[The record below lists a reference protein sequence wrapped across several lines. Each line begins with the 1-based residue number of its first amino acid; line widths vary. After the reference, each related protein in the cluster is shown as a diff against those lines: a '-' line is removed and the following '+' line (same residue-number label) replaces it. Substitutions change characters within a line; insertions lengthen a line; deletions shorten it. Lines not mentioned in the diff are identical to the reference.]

1 MTEERD
7 PKVSGRYRELE
18 REEPARA
25 LDDAILA
32 ASRRSLRRRPWLYP
46 AVGIAAVMVLAVAIS
61 VQVEREQP
69 DATAVPTTP
78 APAAKEEAAKPAEP
92 VAKAEPAQPRP
103 PLGSQGRSARNE
115 GQRRADAPPPREFVP
130 DPKPAPPELAKREAS
145 PDTARRDAAGAG
157 AAADRV
163 EERAAQGPVGSAS
176 APAPAAAPAAKPS
189 SPAPEA
195 RARVA
200 ERPLAALQL
209 DEAPM
214 PWLERI
220 AKLREEGKHDEADRA
235 LAEFRKRYPDFKI
248 PESLQKKV
256 ER

>member
-18 REEPARA
+18 REEPSRA

-32 ASRRSLRRRPWLYP
+32 ASRRAARRRPWLYP
-46 AVGIAAVMVLAVAIS
+46 AVGVAAVMVLAVAIS

-69 DATAVPTTP
+69 DATAVPT
-78 APAAKEEAAKPAEP
+78 APVLKDEAKNQGEAAKREEPA
-92 VAKAEPAQPRP
+92 AKAEPQPRA
-103 PLGSQGRSARNE
+103 SSARKGE
-115 GQRRADAPPPREFVP
+115 RRSQAPSGGFVP
-130 DPKPAPPELAKREAS
+130 DPKPAAPAPEPLAKTAPPGEL
-145 PDTARRDAAGAG
+145 ARRDAAGAG

-163 EERAAQGPVGSAS
+163 EERASTQGPAAS
-176 APAPAAAPAAKPS
+176 APAPAAAPRA
-189 SPAPEA
+189 EA
-195 RARVA
+195 RMA
-200 ERPLAALQL
+200 ERPLAAMQL

-220 AKLREEGKHDEADRA
+220 AKLRGEGKHEEADRA

-248 PESLQKKV
+248 SDEMLKRV